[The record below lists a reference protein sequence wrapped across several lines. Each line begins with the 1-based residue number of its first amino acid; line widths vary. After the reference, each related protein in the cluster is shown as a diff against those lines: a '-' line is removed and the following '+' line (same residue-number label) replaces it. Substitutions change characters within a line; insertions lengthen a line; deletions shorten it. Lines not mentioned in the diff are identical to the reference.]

1 MVSALTPNLTLTT
14 RLEKEVQLDRPG
26 VNDTTQRLSALGKPY
41 RPLPRLSTTTESSE
55 AIEARG
61 VRTPE
66 PALKLWRH
74 VFGGE
79 RGLMAICHRDGPDF
93 RTRYFEYPR
102 SATAAADWALEKT
115 EEGHD
120 VYFCAHLLTKR
131 RRIKENA
138 QEVRTLWGELDGA
151 EVPDGELAPS
161 AVIESSPGRFHCY
174 WRLTDPIPPQDA
186 ELLNKR
192 LAQKIGADPSGVD
205 RTQLLRVPNTVNYKY
220 EDHPVVTV
228 RRLEGSRTHS
238 AGDLDR
244 ILPQAELAEREA
256 TKVHKSAS
264 RIGAEREDAEVLR
277 LLNNAANGAEWREV
291 YDGGGEFPSPSERDQ
306 SLANRIAFYTQ
317 DEHQVERIM
326 RTSGC
331 VRPKWDEHRTYL
343 QKTIGKAIDDLTNTY
358 QPAAVAEI
366 GTAPRKRKLDAGVR
380 DLRRRWRDHD
390 WARVVGT
397 ADKSNWMRGHTCR
410 DVLKVLIDQAEEHG
424 TVAGAG
430 DDGTIEVSIGRRKL
444 ALLAATSL
452 RTVHKTI
459 RHLEAD
465 GWLEFR
471 PPESEEKPGTYAI
484 RATLH
489 HVLTSTRE
497 EYFVNVEGGGEELR
511 TPGVVPRLR
520 WSASYV
526 RRLGKHNGAIIDR
539 LASEGDMHVEDLA
552 EATNKR
558 PSDLVRRNLPKLEEA
573 GIVYLDEAIVR
584 LAADWREALEKKRQA
599 DGEIEAEERDRKR
612 YREQS
617 ENYRNRDRTP
627 ADEEP
632 PLMGPKRVE
641 EIVRERA
648 KEDLEA
654 RIEEQRRKVGMTA
667 AVFLADEMADVVGV
681 RLVDVMDRWQRRGG
695 ERSDLW
701 RAARKG
707 PYCFKRE
714 AAGEQYVEHAD
725 GRDEDAYDRKVAE
738 CMRNLGAKQDSR
750 SAKRRKAPI
759 EVPMAGGVYQHGHEC
774 ECDWCAA

>member
-1 MVSALTPNLTLTT
+1 MS
-14 RLEKEVQLDRPG
+14 VQPGLDNHNIPQA
-26 VNDTTQRLSALGKPY
+26 NDTPG
-41 RPLPRLSTTTESSE
+41 
-55 AIEARG
+55 
-61 VRTPE
+61 

-74 VFGGE
+74 VLGGT
-79 RGLMAICHRDGPDF
+79 RGLLAIWTGQRDANGKIPEETAK
-93 RTRYFEYPR
+93 TRFFNYPGEGKD
-102 SATAAADWALEKT
+102 AAEWALE
-115 EEGHD
+115 ESARGREA
-120 VYFCAHLLTKR
+120 YFCTHLLTKR

-138 QEVRTLWGELDGA
+138 QEVHTLWGELDGA

-174 WRLTDPIPPQDA
+174 WRLADPIPPQDA

-192 LAQKIGADPSGVD
+192 LARKIGADPSGFD

-220 EDHPVVTV
+220 KAHPVVTV
-228 RRLEGSRTHS
+228 RRLEGTRTYS

-244 ILPQAELAEREA
+244 ILPQAVLAEREA

-317 DEHQVERIM
+317 DVQQVERIM

-331 VRPKWDEHRTYL
+331 VRPKWDDHRTYL
-343 QKTIGKAIDDLTNTY
+343 QKTIGKAIHDLTNTY

-471 PPESEEKPGTYAI
+471 PPESEEKPGTYVMC
-484 RATLH
+484 ATLH
-489 HVLTSTRE
+489 HVLTSTRGE
-497 EYFVNVEGGGEELR
+497 ESVVNVEGGGEELR

-520 WSASYV
+520 WSAPYV

-539 LASEGDMHVEDLA
+539 LVGEGEMHVEELA

-558 PSDLVRRNLPKLEEA
+558 PSDLLRRNLSKLEEA
-573 GIVYLDEAIVR
+573 GIVFLDGAIVR
-584 LAADWREALEKKRQA
+584 LADDWQKALQKKRQA
-599 DGEIEAEERDRKR
+599 DGEIEAEERDRKK

-617 ENYRNRDRTP
+617 EKYRNRDRTP

-632 PLMGPKRVE
+632 PLMGPQRVE

-648 KEDLEA
+648 KEDLKA

-667 AVFLADEMADVVGV
+667 DVFLADEMADVVGV

-695 ERSDLW
+695 EKADLW
-701 RAARKG
+701 RAARHG
-707 PYCFKRE
+707 PYRFKRE
-714 AAGEQYVEHAD
+714 ADGEQYVEHAD

-738 CMRNLGAKQDSR
+738 CMHNLGAKQDR
-750 SAKRRKAPI
+750 GSAKGRKAPT
-759 EVPMAGGVYQHGHEC
+759 EVPLVGGVYQHGQEC